1 MKQAEIKVGGKGTP
15 AIKVL
20 ANLAENVED
29 AISLSRNTPAV
40 LVRCFNRGLRIEYQ
54 EKSGARDA
62 LKAGKNQTEV
72 QAIVNGYDPTA
83 VAARGPRAPKAPPTL
98 RVAKGQRF
106 TFESLKALAAAQ
118 GIQIEEETPAGAQA

>member
-1 MKQAEIKVGGKGTP
+1 MKQAEIKVGGRGVP

-20 ANLAENVED
+20 GNLAENVED
-29 AISLSRNTPAV
+29 AIALSRNNPAV

-62 LKAGKNQTEV
+62 LKEGKSQTEV
-72 QAIVNGYDPTA
+72 QALVTNYDPTA
-83 VAARGPRAPKAPPTL
+83 VAARTRKPKEAPKL
-98 RVAKGQRF
+98 RVAKGQKF

-118 GIQIEEETPAGAQA
+118 GIVIEEEAPATA